1 MEKSYCKLELFKS
14 IIYRVYFS
22 VNSIFFFE
30 AMTKKLKIILLFV
43 VVLIIGL
50 LSYNYILTSGAR
62 DLEKEKSEFSV
73 SAIDIFREFSANSE
87 TATSKYLNKA
97 AEITG
102 KVTNVTQNVI
112 TLDGKVSCQL
122 QVSEQV
128 NLNSQV
134 KIKGRV
140 TGYDD
145 LLEELKLDQCLIVK

>member
-1 MEKSYCKLELFKS
+1 MGKKFKL
-14 IIYRVYFS
+14 V
-22 VNSIFFFE
+22 
-30 AMTKKLKIILLFV
+30 AMLL

-50 LSYNYILTSGAR
+50 FSYNYVMTGGGR
-62 DLEKEKSEFSV
+62 DLEKEKSEFNM
-73 SAIDIFREFSANSE
+73 SAVDIFADFSANAE
-87 TATSKYLNKA
+87 MATKKYLNKA
-97 AEITG
+97 VAITG
-102 KVTNVTQNVI
+102 KVTNITENVI

-128 NLNSQV
+128 NLDSQV

>member
-1 MEKSYCKLELFKS
+1 MGKKFKL
-14 IIYRVYFS
+14 V
-22 VNSIFFFE
+22 
-30 AMTKKLKIILLFV
+30 AILL

-50 LSYNYILTSGAR
+50 FSYNYVMTSGGR
-62 DLEKEKSEFSV
+62 DLEKETSEFSV
-73 SAIDIFREFSANSE
+73 SETAIFGDFSANAE
-87 TATSKYLNKA
+87 MATKKYLNKA
-97 AEITG
+97 VEITG
-102 KVTNVTQNVI
+102 KVTNITENVI

-128 NLNSQV
+128 NLDSQV